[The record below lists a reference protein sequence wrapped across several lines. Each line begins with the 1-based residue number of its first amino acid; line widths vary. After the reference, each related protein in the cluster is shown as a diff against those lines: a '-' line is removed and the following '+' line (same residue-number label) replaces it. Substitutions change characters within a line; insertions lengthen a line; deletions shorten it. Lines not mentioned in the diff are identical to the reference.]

1 MLLGSRGKWV
11 LLRARGFIHFIYL
24 LKIKVH
30 WWSRFDSYE
39 VYSSFDVHLKENL
52 SSLYLTQTVRRTGAD
67 YPGLT
72 GSRRRRTSSYCIIQI
87 FCFALTFFPFFDGKI
102 PFSVSVVAHTTFCSS
117 VPPVGHLV
125 NRRRRCP
132 RRAQPSWEPRQR
144 GRSSTVTVVC
154 SWTPIVSRTLSPPK
168 VPKTTL
174 IHAYVRTHMWEGR
187 AALRSHKILLIQ
199 LYNVP

>member
-30 WWSRFDSYE
+30 WWSQFDSYK
-39 VYSSFDVHLKENL
+39 VFSSFDVHLKENL
-52 SSLYLTQTVRRTGAD
+52 SSIYLTQTVRRTGAD

-72 GSRRRRTSSYCIIQI
+72 GSRRRQTPSYCIIQI

-117 VPPVGHLV
+117 VPP
-125 NRRRRCP
+125 
-132 RRAQPSWEPRQR
+132 
-144 GRSSTVTVVC
+144 
-154 SWTPIVSRTLSPPK
+154 SWTSCKQKKALSK
-168 VPKTTL
+168 
-174 IHAYVRTHMWEGR
+174 AR
-187 AALRSHKILLIQ
+187 AAELGTSPEGEKLHSDSGVFLDSHSLQDTQPAKG
-199 LYNVP
+199 NKDNN